1 MMSQQTGSPAALRNA
16 LYELALA
23 KQVPNAEVLDE
34 FVRRYPEHAA
44 ELTDFAIELA
54 LDAAA
59 ATADAQTEPARIG
72 DSVAVSKAMSRFH
85 NRLYA
90 VQREASPQSK
100 QPGAVVDNPFV
111 TLDRAGIRDVGQRLN
126 ANNVFVM
133 KLRDRQID
141 AGTMTAEFQRRVAEA
156 LKVSIDVIVTHFN
169 GPTQMIPGVHF
180 KADEKPGVG
189 GKQTFEEAVRS
200 SGLTPEQ
207 ETYLLN
213 L

>member
-1 MMSQQTGSPAALRNA
+1 MISQQTRTPAPLRNV

-23 KQVPNAEVLDE
+23 KVVPDAEVLDE

-54 LDAAA
+54 VDAAA
-59 ATADAQTEPARIG
+59 AAADAQTEPVPTG
-72 DSVAVSKAMSRFH
+72 DSVAVSKAMSRFQ

-90 VQREASPQSK
+90 VQQEGATQGR
-100 QPGAVVDNPFV
+100 QPVMVDNPFLS
-111 TLDRAGIRDVGQRLN
+111 LDRTGLRAIGQRLN

-141 AGTMTAEFQRRVAEA
+141 EKTMTPRFKCLVAEE
-156 LKVSIDVIVTHFN
+156 LKVPINVVVTHFS
-169 GPTQMIPGVHF
+169 GPVEIQAGVHF
-180 KADEKPGVG
+180 KADGKPEAGA
-189 GKQTFEEAVRS
+189 KQTFEEAVRS

-207 ETYLLN
+207 ETYLLS